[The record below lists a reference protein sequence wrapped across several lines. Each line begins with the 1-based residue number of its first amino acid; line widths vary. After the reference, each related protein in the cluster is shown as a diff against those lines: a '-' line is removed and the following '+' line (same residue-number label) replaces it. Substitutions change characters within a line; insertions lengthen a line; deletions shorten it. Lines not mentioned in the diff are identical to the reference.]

1 MLSILLVSCK
11 NLVERKIHR
20 YIDTQI
26 HRNTDRQASAIFVGL
41 VKSKSQNHKMLS
53 LKNFYTAE
61 CPDGWTGYA
70 KKCYKFFGET
80 TSWDHA
86 QTYCRK
92 MGSFLASIEN
102 KETNDFISGT
112 LLKHLPDTKP
122 TPYLQV
128 YIGGQQIKE
137 GGYTGE
143 YWAWTDGSWFGY
155 SNWLAGNYD
164 IGNEDCMSMF
174 LKMTLSMAMF
184 AEHGMMFRVIGT
196 TGFLIFVLNHY

>member
-1 MLSILLVSCK
+1 
-11 NLVERKIHR
+11 
-20 YIDTQI
+20 
-26 HRNTDRQASAIFVGL
+26 
-41 VKSKSQNHKMLS
+41 MLS

-143 YWAWTDGSWFGY
+143 YWAWSDGSWFGY
-155 SNWLAGNYD
+155 YNWLAGNSD

-174 LKMTLSMAMF
+174 LTTDPI
-184 AEHGMMFRVIGT
+184 HGDVCGAWNDVSCDRDNWFPYICAKP
-196 TGFLIFVLNHY
+196 LLA